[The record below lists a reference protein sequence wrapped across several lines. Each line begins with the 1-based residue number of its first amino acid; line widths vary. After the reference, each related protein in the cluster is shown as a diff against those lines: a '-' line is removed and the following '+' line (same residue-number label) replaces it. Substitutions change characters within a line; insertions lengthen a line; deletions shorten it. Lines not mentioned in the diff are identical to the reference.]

1 MKILKEFIDRVVK
14 AWPNMTETQKNHFCD
29 AMCTGN
35 LVIIMKT
42 LKEIENEN

>member
-1 MKILKEFIDRVVK
+1 MKILKEIIERMVK
-14 AWPNMTETQKNHFCD
+14 AWPNMTETQKKYFCN
-29 AMCTGN
+29 AVCTGN